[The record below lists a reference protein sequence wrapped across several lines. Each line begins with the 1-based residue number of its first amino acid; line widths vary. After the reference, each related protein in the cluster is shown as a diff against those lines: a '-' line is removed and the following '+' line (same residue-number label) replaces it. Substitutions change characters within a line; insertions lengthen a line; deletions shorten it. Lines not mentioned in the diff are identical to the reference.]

1 MSRGS
6 ELKVVRKQ
14 LEAKRKE
21 FMEGVS
27 RARAM
32 GAVEA
37 EVGAPDI
44 ADRASSAFQREF
56 SFFLSENEGK
66 ILRMVDEA
74 ISRLDNG
81 RYGLCVHCENSIE
94 EARLKAIPWARHCI
108 ACQELQ
114 DRGEL

>member
-6 ELKVVRKQ
+6 EMKAVRKQ
-14 LEAKRKE
+14 LETKRKE
-21 FMEGVS
+21 FVEGVA

-32 GAVEA
+32 GAVET

-66 ILRMVDEA
+66 ILRLVEEA
-74 ISRLDNG
+74 IARLDNG
-81 RYGLCVHCENSIE
+81 RYGRCVHCEDAIE